1 MLRQAKISPLPP
13 ADPALDQRLLSGI
26 GLDGVR
32 RLSRRQWT
40 DHNTHDPGI
49 TTLELLAYAL
59 TDLAYRARF
68 PIEDLLATPE
78 NNAAEMARLFDSA
91 GSILPCM
98 PVTEAD
104 YRKLL
109 IDLPGVK
116 NAWLHPV
123 PTTLYADPAE
133 GTLGA
138 KPTGSKTERPIA
150 VRGRYRVLLDYMDD
164 KDTAELR
171 HDVDRAVQATL
182 SAHRGLCTDFVGIDR
197 VGQQLFSL
205 CAEIDLKPDADAD
218 RVAADIAF
226 AVDRFLAPPVLNYTL
241 DEMRAR
247 RRADGSLWSIPE
259 IFEGPKLV
267 NGFIDD
273 EELAAAGLRSEVR
286 LSDVIS
292 VIMGIPGVVA
302 IRDILLNA
310 LDSAGKAIEPADKWR
325 IPVPTGLQPRL
336 SASRGRIVFY
346 KKNLPIPPDAA
357 QVATLLGDLRR
368 IERLKLEDG
377 LREDLPIPLG
387 RYRNPESY
395 RSFQS
400 HFPAIYGVSD
410 LGLPPGASPQRAAQA
425 LQFKAWLLFFD
436 QMMANYQ
443 SQLAHVRDL
452 FSTQPDLAQSY
463 FSQLVDSFPDW
474 EKVYGDGFD
483 ASELS
488 QVVEPDGSGLLRRN
502 RFLDHLLARYAEDF
516 HEYSAVMQAR
526 FGMGPAQAASAKC
539 VFLDEYPAIGGE
551 RGQAYNVALK
561 GADDLWN
568 SGNVSGFEHRVARLL
583 DISNWRRRNLSEV
596 AYDTYAEI
604 DSTPG
609 DEFRFRVRHPVTGK
623 ILLSSSTHYLS
634 TAEARNDMERAIARA
649 ELPEGYER
657 KTTSDGRF
665 YFNIVDAGG
674 EVIARRIEYFAT
686 AEAME
691 LAIAALIAHLHNYY
705 SGEGLYVI
713 EHLLLMP
720 EQDGDPFMDICIDPG
735 CTDCAD
741 LDPYTDRITI
751 VLPAFTGRFRDMD
764 FRHFV
769 EETLRQETPAHIL
782 PRICWVNGD
791 DMAVIEKAYRD
802 WLAIRAGAATADRA
816 VKIKALIDALT
827 HAKNVYP
834 SSGLHPCGQLEP
846 PPFVLGRTALG
857 SANEAPAP

>member
-1 MLRQAKISPLPP
+1 MLQQPTLSRQPE
-13 ADPALDQRLLSGI
+13 ADPALDQRQLAGI

-32 RLSRRQWT
+32 RLSRQFWT

-59 TDLAYRARF
+59 TDLAYRTRF
-68 PIEDLLATPE
+68 PIEDLLAAPE

-91 GSILPCM
+91 GQVLPCM
-98 PVTEAD
+98 PVTEDD

-133 GTLGA
+133 GTLAA
-138 KPTGSKTERPIA
+138 KPTGSKTERQIE

-164 KDTAELR
+164 KNTVELR
-171 HDVDRAVQATL
+171 HEVDRDVMAMLNARR
-182 SAHRGLCTDFVGIDR
+182 SLCTDFVGIDR
-197 VGQQLFSL
+197 VGQQPFSL

-247 RRADGSLWSIPE
+247 VRSDGSTWTIPE
-259 IFEGPKLV
+259 IFEGPALV

-273 EELAAAGLRSEVR
+273 EELAAAGLRTEVR

-292 VIMGIPGVVA
+292 VIMDIPGVVA
-302 IRDILLNA
+302 IRDILLNE
-310 LDSAGKAIEPADKWR
+310 LDNAGKAIEPADKWR
-325 IPVPTGLQPRL
+325 IPVPPGLQPRL
-336 SASRGRIVFY
+336 SATRGRIVFY
-346 KKNLPIPPDAA
+346 KKNLPIPPNAA
-357 QVATLLGDLRR
+357 QVATLLGDLRLA
-368 IERLKLEDG
+368 ERLKLEDG
-377 LREDLPIPLG
+377 QIEDLPIPLG
-387 RYRNPESY
+387 RYRDPENY

-400 HFPAIYGVSD
+400 HFPAIYGISEV
-410 LGLPPGASPQRAAQA
+410 GLPPGASPQRAAQA

-436 QMMANYQ
+436 QIMANYQ
-443 SQLAHVRDL
+443 SQLGHVRDL

-463 FSQLVDSFPDW
+463 FSQMVDSFPDW

-483 ASELS
+483 TTELGE
-488 QVVEPDGSGLLRRN
+488 VVEPDGSGLLRRN

-539 VFLDEYPAIGGE
+539 VFLDEYPAIGGA
-551 RGQAYNVALK
+551 RGQAYNAALK

-568 SGNVSGFEHRVARLL
+568 SANVSGFEHRVARLL
-583 DISNWRRRNLSEV
+583 DVSNWRRRNLSEV

-623 ILLSSSTHYLS
+623 ILLSSSTHYIS
-634 TAEARNDMERAIARA
+634 TTETRNEMERAIARA

-665 YFNIVDAGG
+665 YFNIIDAGG

-691 LAIAALIAHLHNYY
+691 LAIAALIAHLRNYY

-713 EHLLLMP
+713 EHLLLLP
-720 EQDGDPFMDICIDPG
+720 EQDGDPFMNICVDPG

-751 VLPAFTGRFRDMD
+751 VLPAYSGRFRNMD
-764 FRHFV
+764 FRNFV

-782 PRICWVNGD
+782 PRICWVNSD

-802 WLAIRAGAATADRA
+802 WLAIRAGAATADRVA
-816 VKIKALIDALT
+816 KIKALIDALT